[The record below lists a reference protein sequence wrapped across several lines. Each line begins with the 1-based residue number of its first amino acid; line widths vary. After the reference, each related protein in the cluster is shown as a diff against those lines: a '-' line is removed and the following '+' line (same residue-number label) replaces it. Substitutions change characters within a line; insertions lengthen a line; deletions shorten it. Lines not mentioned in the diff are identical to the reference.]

1 MNPIKHI
8 YFLLE
13 YLEYAVRPVW
23 IFFFFS
29 PRDTIGDKCYALK
42 YSLSTNKMINHISR
56 DF

>member
-13 YLEYAVRPVW
+13 YLEDAIRPVW
-23 IFFFFS
+23 IFFFS